1 MSDGCFR
8 VDHSKGVGH
17 LQILHCAYREQA
29 QGEPRFRRMD
39 YCCEW
44 GASLMSLSDRYRRA
58 CTDET
63 DAMIGW
69 LKNRRN
75 LTQKRFRKPNRMSGL
90 RAMTFPPQARDWK
103 LPVRKAPKRWP
114 KTIKVWAMRPPTLEL
129 SLGAFLSTFLI
140 DCPSSKQNW
149 LKRSVCSHSV
159 SPRRMTKRVR
169 IFCSPFGFIPMACC
183 LKRSLIGRCFGLSLR
198 LRDGRALAKWQAIKT
213 VRPQTIQQTEAS
225 LHCVNCSQHVSRG
238 RRGQR

>member
-58 CTDET
+58 CTDDT

-75 LTQKRFRKPNRMSGL
+75 LTQKRFRERNRMCCHSG
-90 RAMTFPPQARDWK
+90 
-103 LPVRKAPKRWP
+103 
-114 KTIKVWAMRPPTLEL
+114 I
-129 SLGAFLSTFLI
+129 AFLQ
-140 DCPSSKQNW
+140 KARN
-149 LKRSVCSHSV
+149 
-159 SPRRMTKRVR
+159 
-169 IFCSPFGFIPMACC
+169 G
-183 LKRSLIGRCFGLSLR
+183 
-198 LRDGRALAKWQAIKT
+198 
-213 VRPQTIQQTEAS
+213 
-225 LHCVNCSQHVSRG
+225 N
-238 RRGQR
+238 